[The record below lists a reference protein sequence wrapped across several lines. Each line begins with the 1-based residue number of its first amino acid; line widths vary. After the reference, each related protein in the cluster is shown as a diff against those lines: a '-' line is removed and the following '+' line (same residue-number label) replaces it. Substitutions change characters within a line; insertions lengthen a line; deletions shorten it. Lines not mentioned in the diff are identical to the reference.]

1 MALFK
6 DVRNTINTALFGQQN
21 TTQEQSKDM
30 LSARMKKS
38 SGLITS
44 TNDLPGLLDL
54 DPLGFE
60 HFQYPEDLNTLSNGH
75 YIKFDIYENRLSTVA
90 KAPKPNR
97 PLDLGLN
104 NTTFTDVAKNIT
116 RQSGDEAKTSEDLD
130 HIAKNNQNAGDDTQ
144 LGPGV
149 RQDEISKK
157 VLKSIKTNGNINTM
171 KRVLKG
177 KKPHEINKLL
187 DLHSHTHSSTSSA
200 SILLYTSPT
209 NTFSTSATYENA
221 ETGFLADFLGGTNIV
236 DSIATGSAAA
246 LTKLTG
252 AAIKT
257 ALEVIVP
264 GAGGFFSRSTGM
276 AENPN
281 IELAFKSVPFRSFQF
296 DYKFAPKT
304 KTELDSI
311 HKIIQLFRFHMSPS
325 LLGHTQYFASPS
337 QFMLSYMYRDGEN
350 MYIPRIT
357 KCVLENLDVDYS
369 PGEKFTTLK
378 PDNTGASPQIITMK
392 MGFKEMSIITKE
404 TIAEN
409 Y

>member
-44 TNDLPGLLDL
+44 NNDLPGLLDL

-90 KAPKPNR
+90 KPPKPNK

-104 NTTFTDVAKNIT
+104 NVTFTDVAQNIT
-116 RQSGDEAKTSEDLD
+116 RQSGEDTKSSEDLD
-130 HIAKNNQNAGDDTQ
+130 HIAKNNQNAGDTNTISKNA
-144 LGPGV
+144 
-149 RQDEISKK
+149 DETTKK
-157 VLKSIKTNGNINTM
+157 VLKNIKTNGNINTM

-209 NTFSTSATYENA
+209 NTFSTSAT
-221 ETGFLADFLGGTNIV
+221 
-236 DSIATGSAAA
+236 
-246 LTKLTG
+246 
-252 AAIKT
+252 
-257 ALEVIVP
+257 
-264 GAGGFFSRSTGM
+264 
-276 AENPN
+276 
-281 IELAFKSVPFRSFQF
+281 
-296 DYKFAPKT
+296 
-304 KTELDSI
+304 
-311 HKIIQLFRFHMSPS
+311 
-325 LLGHTQYFASPS
+325 
-337 QFMLSYMYRDGEN
+337 
-350 MYIPRIT
+350 
-357 KCVLENLDVDYS
+357 
-369 PGEKFTTLK
+369 
-378 PDNTGASPQIITMK
+378 
-392 MGFKEMSIITKE
+392 
-404 TIAEN
+404 
-409 Y
+409 